1 MIKPG
6 EKVVI
11 PSQDRNL
18 VADRAS
24 PFAAGLH
31 GSTPIHSVSRFWS
44 SRVDPGYSGR
54 SRRLSLRAF
63 FFLGPIIVGHFPRLV
78 GVKGIH
84 RLKGLQGIWSEIL
97 LKNDAIGPDHERF
110 HSGHAIFRW
119 RGRKAEPAKHCASD
133 DEICFTSGCS
143 RTLLFQHFE
152 IVTTIRFALVG
163 IALFESFGHVFANR
177 AAPGSI
183 RIFPSQTM

>member
-1 MIKPG
+1 MINPG

-44 SRVDPGYSGR
+44 SRVVPGYSGR
-54 SRRLSLRAF
+54 SRGLSLRAF

-78 GVKGIH
+78 GVKGFH
-84 RLKGLQGIWSEIL
+84 PLKGVQGVCPEIRF
-97 LKNDAIGPDHERF
+97 KND
-110 HSGHAIFRW
+110 
-119 RGRKAEPAKHCASD
+119 
-133 DEICFTSGCS
+133 
-143 RTLLFQHFE
+143 
-152 IVTTIRFALVG
+152 
-163 IALFESFGHVFANR
+163 
-177 AAPGSI
+177 SI
-183 RIFPSQTM
+183 R

>member
-1 MIKPG
+1 MINPG

-31 GSTPIHSVSRFWS
+31 GSTPIYSVSRFWS

-63 FFLGPIIVGHFPRLV
+63 FFLGPIIVGPFPRLV
-78 GVKGIH
+78 GVRGIH
-84 RLKGLQGIWSEIL
+84 RLKGLQAVWAEIL
-97 LKNDAIGPDHERF
+97 LINE
-110 HSGHAIFRW
+110 
-119 RGRKAEPAKHCASD
+119 
-133 DEICFTSGCS
+133 
-143 RTLLFQHFE
+143 
-152 IVTTIRFALVG
+152 
-163 IALFESFGHVFANR
+163 
-177 AAPGSI
+177 SI
-183 RIFPSQTM
+183 RAGVVCFLSGLASLC